1 VTAVG
6 AGVRVVL
13 VDDQVLLRKAFRVIF
28 DETEDIAV
36 VGEAG
41 DGAAGVRVVEQ
52 TRPDVVLMDIRMP
65 GIDGVEATRRIRSL
79 PVGPHE
85 TDAPRVLILTTFDLD
100 EYVYAALRAGASGFL
115 LKDAPADQLVS
126 ALRIVASGEAMLAP
140 SVTRR
145 LITQLTARRPR
156 PGEQALIATLTA
168 REREVLTLMSDGLS
182 NAEIA
187 AQLVLGESTIKTHAG
202 RVLNKL
208 GARDRVQAVV
218 MAFRAGEPFD

>member
-1 VTAVG
+1 MSL
-6 AGVRVVL
+6 RVVIA
-13 VDDQVLLRKAFRVIF
+13 DDQELVRTGFRMILSA
-28 DETEDIAV
+28 EADIEV
-36 VGEAG
+36 VGDAA
-41 DGAAGVRVVEQ
+41 DGRAAVDAVCRL
-52 TRPDVVLMDIRMP
+52 RPDVALMDIRMP
-65 GIDGVEATRRIRSL
+65 VQDGLAATRAITAD
-79 PVGPHE
+79 PGCPTKV
-85 TDAPRVLILTTFDLD
+85 VVLTTFDD
-100 EYVYAALRAGASGFL
+100 DAYVHEALAAGASGFL

-145 LITQLTARRPR
+145 LIAQLTARRPR

-187 AQLVLGESTIKTHAG
+187 ARLVLGESTIKTHVG

-218 MAFRAGEPFD
+218 MAFRAGVPFD